1 MYNFFSRSDTVFFRT
16 SRPDEKTLLG
26 NVADI
31 SLLVCVS
38 LCGSVANMKITR
50 PSISRASQPSNF
62 QTGMAGFG

>member
-38 LCGSVANMKITR
+38 RCGSVANKKIMLLC
-50 PSISRASQPSNF
+50 IFLAFQPPGCIALF
-62 QTGMAGFG
+62 